1 MQNDFGYSNEPGRN
15 RNSAAPMDNRVLLLL
30 ATLVAIGLSFV
41 PYSEYLLYPL
51 RLFVTFIHESGH
63 AIAALI
69 TGGAVDSLHVSPTG
83 SGVTWVRVA
92 PLWAWISLSGG
103 YVGAALFGALLL
115 QTGRLTRWQN
125 AGRTTLYAAA
135 FYILAITVLWAHNP
149 FNNPGNTFTGGGSFH
164 PDFFTPLAGICLFFL
179 LFAVARLSSPRFANF
194 LAAFLAVQCSLNALM
209 DLRTLL
215 FITTNNLGDNDA
227 VFMSQHY
234 LLPPTF
240 WALLWA
246 GISIVVIVVSLWIYN
261 RAITSQLRREGQ
273 RHSSSIG

>member
-1 MQNDFGYSNEPGRN
+1 MQEDYRSIGGSGGGGR
-15 RNSAAPMDNRVLLLL
+15 SSAPMDNRALLLM
-30 ATLVAIGLSFV
+30 ATLVTVGLAFV
-41 PYSEYLLYPL
+41 PYSDYLLYPL

-63 AIAALI
+63 AVAALL
-69 TGGAVDSLHVSPTG
+69 TGGSVESLHVSPSG

-92 PLWAWISLSGG
+92 PLWAWVSLSGG

-135 FYILAITVLWAHNP
+135 FTILAITLLWAHNP
-149 FNNPGNTFTGGGSFH
+149 FNNPGNNITGGAA
-164 PDFFTPLAGICLFFL
+164 PDFFTLLAGVCLFFL
-179 LFAVARLSSPRFANF
+179 LFALARLSSPRVANF
-194 LAAFLAVQCSLNALM
+194 LAAFLAVQCSLNALV

-215 FITTNNLGDNDA
+215 FITTNHLGDNDA

-246 GISIVVIVVSLWIYN
+246 GIAGVMILLSLWSYN
-261 RAITSQLRREGQ
+261 RALSAQRRDAG
-273 RHSSSIG
+273 SYDTM

>member
-1 MQNDFGYSNEPGRN
+1 MQENLPYYSEPGRG
-15 RNSAAPMDNRVLLLL
+15 RDETPPTDNRRLLLL
-30 ATLVAIGLSFV
+30 ATLVAVGLFFI
-41 PYSEYLLYPL
+41 PYSDYLLYPL

-63 AIAALI
+63 AMAALL
-69 TGGAVDSLHVSPTG
+69 TGGSVDSLHVSPSG
-83 SGVTWVRVA
+83 SGVTWVRVS
-92 PLWAWISLSGG
+92 PIWSWVSLSGG

-115 QTGRLTRWQN
+115 QAGRLTRLRN

-135 FYILAITVLWAHNP
+135 FYILGITLLWAHNP
-149 FNNPGNTFTGGGSFH
+149 FNNPQNGITGGAS
-164 PDFFTPLAGICLFFL
+164 PDFFTFLAGMCLFLL
-179 LFAVARLSSPRFANF
+179 LFATARLSSPRFASF
-194 LAAFLAVQCSLNALM
+194 LAAFLAVQCSLNALV

-246 GISIVVIVVSLWIYN
+246 GMALTVIGVSLWRYN
-261 RAITSQLRREGQ
+261 RAISAQLRDQGRYEPRQ
-273 RHSSSIG
+273 LE

>member
-1 MQNDFGYSNEPGRN
+1 MYDDYRYQNRPGQAGSEPAQNDN
-15 RNSAAPMDNRVLLLL
+15 RMLLLL
-30 ATLVAIGLSFV
+30 ATLVTVGLWFV
-41 PYSEYLLYPL
+41 PYSDYLLYPL

-63 AIAALI
+63 AVAALL
-69 TGGAVDSLHVSPTG
+69 TGGSVESLHISPTG

-92 PLWAWISLSGG
+92 PIWAWISLSGG

-115 QTGRLTRWQN
+115 QTGRLTRWRN

-135 FYILAITVLWAHNP
+135 FYILGVTVLWAHNP
-149 FNNPGNTFTGGGSFH
+149 FNNPGNSFTGGGRA
-164 PDFFTPLAGICLFFL
+164 PDFFTMLAGCCLFFL
-179 LFAVARLSSPRFANF
+179 LFALARLSSPRVANF
-194 LAAFLAVQCSLNALM
+194 LAAFLAVQCSLNALV

-215 FITTNNLGDNDA
+215 FLTTNNGGDNDA

-246 GISIVVIVVSLWIYN
+246 GIAGVTIVLSLWSYN
-261 RAITSQLRREGQ
+261 RAISAQLRDQGRNGSAWRE
-273 RHSSSIG
+273 